1 MHPKLWGCTPVQAIS
16 KIQDQG
22 GMVGIA
28 EQLQFCETPKKQ
40 LLYFFFP
47 WEALEPTELTS
58 FSGYHLFQG

>member
-1 MHPKLWGCTPVQAIS
+1 MVCYAMHRWVYSKLMHPKLWGCTPVQAIS

-40 LLYFFFP
+40 LLFFFS
-47 WEALEPTELTS
+47 LGKL
-58 FSGYHLFQG
+58 